1 MKSIFLFFCLVF
13 CFLNSAY
20 AQNDVSAP
28 VNQNKSQER
37 EQKFDEHHQNRQ
49 QHEQKWQ
56 EKYNSASPE
65 EKQKMEKRKA
75 MRESL
80 SPQQKEDFKQE
91 MQRHKAKIKEIT
103 GFEPDIQ

>member
-1 MKSIFLFFCLVF
+1 MKNIFLFFCLVF

-20 AQNDVSAP
+20 AQNDAVKPQA
-28 VNQNKSQER
+28 NKQDHR
-37 EQKFDEHHQNRQ
+37 ENRQ

-75 MRESL
+75 IRESL